1 MSSIIVKVPRA
12 TVQTLLASLNSMS
25 KISPVFKLLDCADVK
40 DTVNSP
46 SSSSAVA
53 NGKSVNTLAGF
64 ASFKFPA
71 TVGLLISI
79 SISQSSITKGSL
91 LSSVTYTLNDAVSPL
106 TTVHATDLGSN
117 GNNESTIN
125 GIENSTVFDNFL
137 ASEFRSMRYIIS
149 IKKTSGG
156 ANKYYATE
164 MNILVDGADVSVS
177 EYATMDND
185 GNIGTISVSRA
196 GDTVSLTV
204 LPVGGQTP
212 ITLRYMRMGLKA

>member
-1 MSSIIVKVPRA
+1 MAKV
-12 TVQTLLASLNSMS
+12 SL
-25 KISPVFKLLDCADVK
+25 
-40 DTVNSP
+40 
-46 SSSSAVA
+46 SAVKA
-53 NGKSVNTLAGF
+53 LFQTGDRPTQENYVDLIDTLSA
-64 ASFKFPA
+64 
-71 TVGLLISI
+71 
-79 SISQSSITKGSL
+79 Q
-91 LSSVTYTLNDAVSPL
+91 
-106 TTVHATDLGSN
+106 ATDLGSS

-137 ASEFRSMRYIIS
+137 ASEFRSMRYVIS

-164 MNILVDGADVSVS
+164 MNILVDGTGVSVT
-177 EYATMDND
+177 EYATIDND

-204 LPVGGQTP
+204 VPVGGQTP

>member
-1 MSSIIVKVPRA
+1 MAR
-12 TVQTLLASLNSMS
+12 TSL
-25 KISPVFKLLDCADVK
+25 
-40 DTVNSP
+40 
-46 SSSSAVA
+46 SAVKA
-53 NGKSVNTLAGF
+53 LFQTGDRPTQENYVDLIDTLSA
-64 ASFKFPA
+64 
-71 TVGLLISI
+71 
-79 SISQSSITKGSL
+79 Q
-91 LSSVTYTLNDAVSPL
+91 
-106 TTVHATDLGSN
+106 ATDLGSN
-117 GNNESTIN
+117 GNNESTIT

-137 ASEFRSMRYIIS
+137 ASEFRSMRYVIS

-164 MNILVDGADVSVS
+164 MNILVDGTDVSVT
-177 EYATMDND
+177 EYATIDND